1 MKNAVESLTYSR
13 GFGKNEADVF
23 QYVTESMFTP
33 AAGDRPNVPN
43 IVSQAYSS
51 TAIVNTDPRTWE
63 LEQNRKVD
71 ETVIITDQYQLS
83 FMRIMQLRFAGAEV
97 TVKVQMPD

>member
-1 MKNAVESLTYSR
+1 MTCTLLTNRRDVKNAVESLTYSR

-43 IVSQAYSS
+43 IVSQAYPS
-51 TAIVNTDPRTWE
+51 TAIVNTDLRIKT
-63 LEQNRKVD
+63 EQKGRRDSDYYRSIQV
-71 ETVIITDQYQLS
+71 VIYAHYTTS
-83 FMRIMQLRFAGAEV
+83 FCWC
-97 TVKVQMPD
+97 